1 AVAYLGEMLQYTPGV
16 HLLAALGGSWAGLDG
31 FHAVYPIVAAS
42 VALKAGFVYLIGLR
56 TLPRDVPRVPIA
68 AAGVVV
74 LFLPRRF
81 FLGSF
86 TDDSFFAQVV
96 SELFAVAAW
105 WALVLWDERPS
116 KKALVLFALGGIAT
130 FLTWPILVGPLM
142 LAFAIVVA
150 RREQITASVR
160 LKHLIVG
167 LGPIAIIEGTYLFGR
182 IAWLGMAGTG
192 GAVIRP
198 TPDQFGWWFLVPSLI
213 GLGLAAWQRRGRPT
227 ATLAVVCLLQ
237 SFALY
242 RFANA

>member
-105 WALVLWDERPS
+105 WALVLWDEVKSTRV
-116 KKALVLFALGGIAT
+116 LVLFALGSVAT
-130 FLTWPILVGPLM
+130 FLTWPILIGPLM
-142 LAFAIVVA
+142 LAFMVIVVM
-150 RREQITASVR
+150 RYQITTAVR
-160 LKHLIVG
+160 VKDLLVG
-167 LGPIAIIEGTYLFGR
+167 I
-182 IAWLGMAGTG
+182 
-192 GAVIRP
+192 
-198 TPDQFGWWFLVPSLI
+198 
-213 GLGLAAWQRRGRPT
+213 
-227 ATLAVVCLLQ
+227 
-237 SFALY
+237 
-242 RFANA
+242 